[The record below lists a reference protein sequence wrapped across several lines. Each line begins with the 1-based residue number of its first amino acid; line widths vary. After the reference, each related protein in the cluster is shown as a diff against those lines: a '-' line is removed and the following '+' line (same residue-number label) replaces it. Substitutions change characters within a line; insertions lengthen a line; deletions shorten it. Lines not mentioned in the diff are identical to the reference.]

1 MTMTTTLQ
9 NFLATNGV
17 AYDIVPHRMTSTT
30 LNSAQTAHV
39 RGDMVAKSVILEDE
53 IGYLMAVVPAT
64 KHVKIGKL
72 NKILDRHM
80 GLATEDELKSVFFD
94 CDLGAIP
101 PIGPAYGVLSIV
113 DDDLLECKDIYF
125 EAGNHQELIHIKGKD
140 FQRLMRGAPHSSIC
154 LH

>member
-9 NFLATNGV
+9 NFLATNGI
-17 AYDIVPHRMTSTT
+17 AYDIVPHRLTSTT
-30 LNSAQTAHV
+30 LNSAQSAHV
-39 RGDMVAKSVILEDE
+39 QGDMVAKSVILEDE
-53 IGYLMAVVPAT
+53 IGYLMAVVPAN
-64 KHVKIGKL
+64 KHVKIRKL
-72 NKILDRHM
+72 NQLLDRHM
-80 GLATEDELKSVFFD
+80 GLATEDELKDLFFD

-113 DDDLLECKDIYF
+113 DDELLECKDIYF

-140 FQRLMRGAPHSSIC
+140 FKRLMKGAPHSSIC